1 MCQSSSK
8 VIVNA
13 PAASRVVTGAARQAE
28 APALPRAA
36 TATKLVRAM
45 VLAVVLLTPA
55 SAQMAGN
62 NQNMRRVGARLACQC
77 GCPDTVASC
86 SMLGCG
92 FSHPAKE
99 KIAQMQAAGVPDASI
114 VEDFVKTYG
123 QKIYRAEPNTFG
135 WLVPY
140 LALAFGTALVIW
152 FVRRSRRS
160 KPALVMDA
168 RLARYND
175 EIEQELHN
183 LDR

>member
-1 MCQSSSK
+1 
-8 VIVNA
+8 
-13 PAASRVVTGAARQAE
+13 
-28 APALPRAA
+28 
-36 TATKLVRAM
+36 
-45 VLAVVLLTPA
+45 
-55 SAQMAGN
+55 MAGN